1 VAARLAGAE
10 YVVGTSNDDSTSLS
24 SGTVTVSGGS
34 FDSRPGALVLV
45 ALAMDSTCST
55 SAWDSPGT
63 STAAALAPASAL
75 LAAVG
80 VYVCDDNDD
89 DCDDD
94 FRCLALAAYSLS
106 VTR

>member
-1 VAARLAGAE
+1 MAARLAGAE
-10 YVVGTSNDDSTSLS
+10 YLVGASNGGSTSLL
-24 SGTVTVSGGS
+24 SGTVTVLGGS
-34 FDSRPGALVLV
+34 FESRPGALVLA
-45 ALAMDSTCST
+45 ALAMDSTYST
-55 SAWDSPGT
+55 PAWDSPGT

-80 VYVCDDNDD
+80 VFVCDDNED